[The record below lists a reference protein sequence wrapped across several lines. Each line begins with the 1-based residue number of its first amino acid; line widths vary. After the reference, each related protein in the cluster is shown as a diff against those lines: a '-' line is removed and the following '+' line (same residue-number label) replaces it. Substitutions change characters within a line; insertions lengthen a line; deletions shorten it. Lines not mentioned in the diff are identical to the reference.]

1 MILIDTCGWIEW
13 LTDGQLSREYQPCFS
28 RIESIIVPTCVQF
41 ELYKWVVRKRN
52 LAAALETVAL
62 TEQAAV
68 VSLSTAIALS
78 AADFSAEYSLSFA
91 DSVIYA
97 TARFHRAQLIT
108 SDSHFQEL
116 PDVTFFRKQG
126 ESG

>member
-13 LTDGQLSREYQPCFS
+13 LTDGQLSEEYQPYFS

-52 LAAALETVAL
+52 IPVALEAVAL

-68 VSLSTAIALS
+68 VPLSTAIALS

-91 DSVIYA
+91 DSIIYA
-97 TARFHRAQLIT
+97 TARFHRVQLIT
-108 SDSHFQEL
+108 SDNHFQEL
-116 PDVTFFRKQG
+116 PDVKFFRKQG